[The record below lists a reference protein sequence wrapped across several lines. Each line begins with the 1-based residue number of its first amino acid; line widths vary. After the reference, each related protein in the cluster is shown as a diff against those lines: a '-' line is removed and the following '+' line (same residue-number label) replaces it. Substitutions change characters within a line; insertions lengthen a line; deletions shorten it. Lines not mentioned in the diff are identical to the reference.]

1 VKFWKTAAIGG
12 FLQYG
17 SVVFLISNERATHG
31 LVLGKSLW
39 KILRPYLPLECAT
52 LFENSPNGEFSGQI
66 FGSND
71 GPVGLGF
78 VSNQNP
84 YLTEPAALL
93 PLKIL
98 SGLVIQK
105 LAGV

>member
-1 VKFWKTAAIGG
+1 
-12 FLQYG
+12 
-17 SVVFLISNERATHG
+17 
-31 LVLGKSLW
+31 
-39 KILRPYLPLECAT
+39 
-52 LFENSPNGEFSGQI
+52 LFENSPSGEFSGQI